1 MLTRRPVGRGAR
13 RGHRANCGVPGN
25 SASPSTT
32 RGSCIPSLMLP
43 KRHQGYTGSVSGSPV
58 RLPARWSAVPRTRAP
73 AANSA
78 ATTMSAGGRRPEHR
92 CHNDV
97 RRRTALPQ
105 RRSPDRAAPNTAAT
119 SMFQGRPAGGRRF
132 PARPIGLPAARPCR
146 GRQAGAASVPAGRLD
161 GPRGNGLGQ
170 GGGGHAARRAARF
183 RRELEHG
190 ARNAAV
196 PAHPVHLLVYVLVN
210 GFIVIIWAMT
220 SSHGFFWP
228 ISRSSAGESASCS
241 MRGMSSG
248 GEVSPRSRSARKSG
262 TFRACGSP

>member
-1 MLTRRPVGRGAR
+1 MR
-13 RGHRANCGVPGN
+13 RG
-25 SASPSTT
+25 PS
-32 RGSCIPSLMLP
+32 
-43 KRHQGYTGSVSGSPV
+43 
-58 RLPARWSAVPRTRAP
+58 
-73 AANSA
+73 
-78 ATTMSAGGRRPEHR
+78 
-92 CHNDV
+92 
-97 RRRTALPQ
+97 
-105 RRSPDRAAPNTAAT
+105 
-119 SMFQGRPAGGRRF
+119 
-132 PARPIGLPAARPCR
+132 AARPFR

-228 ISRSSAGESASCS
+228 IFPILGWGIGLVLNAWDVFR
-241 MRGMSSG
+241 RGGFTEEQISK
-248 GEVSPRSRSARKSG
+248 EVRHLQGVR
-262 TFRACGSP
+262 